1 MPRNDDI
8 IEDDDESGEWEET
21 WSPAD
26 DGDDEG
32 ETLPCPYC
40 GERYYEDSPRCPACG
55 KYLSR
60 EYSPSERKPWWIVIA
75 VGLLLLAWAI
85 GVAAF

>member
-1 MPRNDDI
+1 MRNDDSMI
-8 IEDDDESGEWEET
+8 DDDDDSGEWEET

-32 ETLPCPYC
+32 ETIPCPYC
-40 GERYYEDSPRCPACG
+40 GEPYYEDSPRCPACG
-55 KYLSR
+55 KYVSR
-60 EYSPSERKPWWIVIA
+60 EDVASAGKPWWIIVT
-75 VGLLLLAWAI
+75 VVLLLLAWLI